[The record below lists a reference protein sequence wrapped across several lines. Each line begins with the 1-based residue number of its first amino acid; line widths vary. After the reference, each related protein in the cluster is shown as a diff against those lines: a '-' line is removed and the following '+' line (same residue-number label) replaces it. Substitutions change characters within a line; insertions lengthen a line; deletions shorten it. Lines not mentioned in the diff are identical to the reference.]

1 MSGGSGARVNAGT
14 LHAIHLLHRRA
25 ALEAQKQQQDA
36 PDGDYGSA
44 SDDDDS
50 APDDDGSG
58 DCLPFDLEWDQ
69 PEPAENATATLA
81 PAPVST
87 LDAVPPA
94 IDYATMPAGSIVN
107 TVIFSAKSPLLHAQ
121 YNQECCDLL
130 EHAFATP
137 GHSLVSDLLL
147 ILQAISAQTNFEVTE
162 IVRLQH
168 KALYD
173 MHRQFKES
181 YAIQHT
187 RRVYHGTGNAHAI
200 AAVGFRGATS
210 RRAKFGKG
218 IYTSAGVMPALAY
231 GELTPELTLT
241 FLVVQLHLGPM
252 GLGKQD
258 QVLHIC
264 PLYALISAR
273 NLTIPPR
280 WTSAATLTA
289 ARSPP
294 SPISRETSTA
304 PRTVR
309 LIPTTLT
316 SVTFTSH
323 TSHISFF

>member
-1 MSGGSGARVNAGT
+1 MSAGSGARVNAGT

-25 ALEAQKQQQDA
+25 ALEAQQQLEKQQLQKQQEH
-36 PDGDYGSA
+36 GGV
-44 SDDDDS
+44 
-50 APDDDGSG
+50 PDDDGGVPDNDDDDGRDGCG
-58 DCLPFDLEWDQ
+58 DCLPFDLEWDS
-69 PEPAENATATLA
+69 PEPAENATPAATLA
-81 PAPVST
+81 PLST
-87 LDAVPPA
+87 LDAVAPA

-107 TVIFSAKSPLLHAQ
+107 SVIFSAKSPLLHAQ

-137 GHSLVSDLLL
+137 GHSLLSDLLL

-273 NLTIPPR
+273 NLAHPPGR
-280 WTSAATLTA
+280 LRPRPLRPADLHPHQSRGRHLLRL
-289 ARSPP
+289 ARC
-294 SPISRETSTA
+294 
-304 PRTVR
+304 V
-309 LIPTTLT
+309 
-316 SVTFTSH
+316 
-323 TSHISFF
+323 